1 MKLSKDGTKTNTR
14 DIALLGVLIALVAIA
29 TRLGFNLTGTEG
41 GYAHF
46 GNVPLFIIAILLGK
60 RKGAI
65 AGGLGMALFDVLS
78 EYFVW
83 APFTLIVR
91 AVMGYIIG
99 SFAWSNGRKGKSFTW
114 NLIGIIIASIAMIGG
129 YYFTEVILY
138 GSWITAFKSIPGNLA
153 QLIVGIAVGLPLAMV
168 LINNK
173 SIQKFIKEVK

>member
-1 MKLSKDGTKTNTR
+1 MKTTKRKTSTR
-14 DIALLGVLIALVAIA
+14 DIALLGVLIAVVAVA
-29 TRLGFNLTGTEG
+29 TRLGLNITGTEG

-65 AGGLGMALFDVLS
+65 AGGLGMALFDLLS

-99 SFAWSNGRKGKSFTW
+99 SFAWSNGRKGKSFIW
-114 NLIGIIIASIAMIGG
+114 NLIGILIASIAMLVG

-138 GSWITAFKSIPGNLA
+138 GSWIAAFNSIPGNLA
-153 QLIVGIAVGLPLAMV
+153 QLVVGIAVGLPLSMV

-173 SIQKFIKEVK
+173 SIQKFTEEVK